1 MENYETSLVA
11 DLYRVNRINGGYK
24 DVSNRTLVRK
34 GMKVTTD
41 YFEEVNSLTEVN
53 GMMFIRDDEAT
64 EKRKNG
70 TLKVEDTT
78 TVSNTNT
85 ELYELRAKYKELT
98 QKDANKLWKEGKLKS
113 EIELLSK
120 QD

>member
-24 DVSNRTLVRK
+24 DINNRTLVRK

-53 GMMFIRDDEAT
+53 GMLFIRDAEAT
-64 EKRKNG
+64 EKRKKG
-70 TLKVEDTT
+70 TLNIKETT
-78 TVSNTNT
+78 TDSNINT
-85 ELYELRAKYKELT
+85 ELDELRAKYKELSGEDSKKT
-98 QKDANKLWKEGKLKS
+98 WGVTKLTS